1 MPLFPSIPP
10 LSRSPSPGVG
20 PLTLRPLEE
29 PAPEKSGG
37 RAGGGPHIASP
48 SHLPDFTNRHM
59 SNPKLLFPLAIL
71 LVAILVIAACGADST
86 PSPSTDETQG
96 EGDCVPSPTHR
107 PGESEWS
114 PPTGQGDA
122 DPTPEAPEQPWP
134 QPDLLTP
141 SPAATPTPVPT
152 PDFDPAAYFAR
163 SDPTGRNPWRTD
175 FSKHSVDYTEILL
188 GQVRDGIPSIDDPKF
203 APVSDDLDWLSEM
216 EPVILIEINGDARA
230 YPLQIMTWHEIV
242 NDVVGGEPVI
252 VTFCP
257 LCNTAIAFERRMGN
271 TINSFGVSGL
281 LRYSDLI
288 MYDRAT
294 DSWWQQIL
302 GEAIVGQLTGARL
315 PQVPASIISWA
326 DFRDNYPDGQ
336 VLTRDTGFTRQYGQN
351 PYTGYDD
358 INSSPFLFHGPED
371 GRLRPV
377 ERVATVEL
385 NGETVAYPFL
395 RLEETP
401 VVNDDIGGTPIVVF
415 HAPGTASALDR
426 GTIANSRDVG
436 ATGVFDRRLG
446 DRTLTFRPDSNA
458 FIDEETG
465 STWNVLGRAVDG
477 PLAGQALT
485 PIVHANH
492 FWFAWAAFKP
502 ETRVWGQ

>member
-1 MPLFPSIPP
+1 MP
-10 LSRSPSPGVG
+10 
-20 PLTLRPLEE
+20 T
-29 PAPEKSGG
+29 
-37 RAGGGPHIASP
+37 
-48 SHLPDFTNRHM
+48 
-59 SNPKLLFPLAIL
+59 PKLLLPLTTLLIAIL
-71 LVAILVIAACGADST
+71 IIAACSADST
-86 PSPSTDETQG
+86 PIPSPSTGEAQG
-96 EGDCVPSPTHR
+96 ESDPSPTHR

-114 PPTGQGDA
+114 PPTGQTQA
-122 DPTPEAPEQPWP
+122 DPDAAPTREAPEQPWP

-141 SPAATPTPVPT
+141 SPAATSTPVPT
-152 PDFDPAAYFAR
+152 PDFDPSTYFAR

-175 FSKHSVDYTEILL
+175 FSKHSVDYAEILL
-188 GQVRDGIPSIDDPKF
+188 GQVRDGIPSIDNPKF
-203 APVSDDLDWLSEM
+203 APVSDDIDWLADK
-216 EPVILIEINGDARA
+216 EPVIALEINGDARA

-242 NDVVGGEPVI
+242 NDVVGGEPVL

-257 LCNTAIAFERRMGN
+257 LCNTAIAFDRRMGD

-302 GEAIVGQLTGARL
+302 GEAIVGELTGARL
-315 PQVPASIISWA
+315 PQVPASIVSWA
-326 DFRDNYPDGQ
+326 DFRGNYPEAR
-336 VLTRDTGFTRQYGQN
+336 VLTRDTGFTRQYGRN

-358 INSSPFLFHGPED
+358 INSSPFLFVGPED

-377 ERVATVEL
+377 ERVVTVEL

-401 VVNDDIGGTPIVVF
+401 VVNDDVGGTPIVVF

-446 DRTLTFRPDSNA
+446 DRTLTFRPDSGA
-458 FIDEETG
+458 FTDEETG
-465 STWNVLGRAVDG
+465 STWNVLGRATDG
-477 PLAGQALT
+477 PLKDETLT

>member
-1 MPLFPSIPP
+1 M
-10 LSRSPSPGVG
+10 G
-20 PLTLRPLEE
+20 PLTLRPLEGS
-29 PAPEKSGG
+29 SGG
-37 RAGGGPHIASP
+37 SGCSETHISP
-48 SHLPDFTNRHM
+48 PNTMFKS
-59 SNPKLLFPLAIL
+59 KLLPTTIL
-71 LVAILVIAACGADST
+71 LIATLVIAACGGDPST
-86 PSPSTDETQG
+86 PTPSTG
-96 EGDCVPSPTHR
+96 EAQAEADPSPTHR

-114 PPTGQGDA
+114 PPTGQTDA
-122 DPTPEAPEQPWP
+122 NTTHDAPDDPWP

-141 SPAATPTPVPT
+141 SPLMGEGQGEGEPIASPTPVPT

-175 FSKHSVDYTEILL
+175 FSKHSVDYAEILL
-188 GQVRDGIPSIDDPKF
+188 GQVRDGIPSIDNPKF
-203 APVSDDLDWLSEM
+203 APVSDDIDWLAEM
-216 EPVILIEINGDARA
+216 EPVIAIEINGDARA

-242 NDVVGGEPVI
+242 NDVVGGEPVL

-257 LCNTAIAFERRMGN
+257 LCNTAIAFDRRMGN

-302 GEAIVGQLTGARL
+302 GEAIVGELTGTRL
-315 PQVPASIISWA
+315 PQVPASIVSWA
-326 DFRDNYPDGQ
+326 DFRDNYPEGQ
-336 VLTRDTGFTRQYGQN
+336 VLTRDTGFTRQYGRN

-395 RLEETP
+395 RLEEIP
-401 VVNDDIGGTPIVVF
+401 VVNDDVGGTPIVVF
-415 HAPGTASALDR
+415 HAPGTASALD
-426 GTIANSRDVG
+426 GGLIANSRDVG

-446 DRTLTFRPDSNA
+446 DRTLTFRPDSGA
-458 FIDEETG
+458 FTDEETG

-477 PLAGQALT
+477 PLKDETLT
-485 PIVHANH
+485 PMVHANH